1 MNAPLDARV
10 DAPRETEQ
18 LMLWTRG
25 RRYLLGMHLGI
36 FNGTNDEQAFLAS
49 TNEVQCQRLREELLR
64 RDAEGW
70 PAQGQPLPATPVM
83 PEPEPQPQTE
93 TQESTQMQ
101 PPQFP
106 RPVIPSTVGQ
116 PAQPQAQMPQMPQMP
131 MGMPP
136 APAYPQAPQPQMPVF
151 PQAAMAPQGAPTGLP
166 QMQAPQW
173 QMPAM
178 GQPQAPAQAPVLPSG
193 RAPAVPTAPS
203 PSGLGDVLTKI
214 AEVQAANQKMLE
226 AIHRHQLEGNA
237 LLQKILGVLITMPQ
251 VQGFPLES
259 LVQAVA
265 QVGGEEQVKGF
276 LQAISGGPSQGKA

>member
-1 MNAPLDARV
+1 
-10 DAPRETEQ
+10 
-18 LMLWTRG
+18 
-25 RRYLLGMHLGI
+25 MHLGI

-70 PAQGQPLPATPVM
+70 PAQGQPMPPTPVM

-93 TQESTQMQ
+93 TPESTQMQ

-106 RPVIPSTVGQ
+106 RPVIPSTVGPAAGQ
-116 PAQPQAQMPQMPQMP
+116 PMQMPQAQPQMQPPAYQQQSPPMGMPQMPVFQQQQQQQQPQAAQMPQMP
-131 MGMPP
+131 
-136 APAYPQAPQPQMPVF
+136 
-151 PQAAMAPQGAPTGLP
+151 PQAAPVSLP

-178 GQPQAPAQAPVLPSG
+178 AQPQAPVAAPVLPSG
-193 RAPAVPTAPS
+193 RSPAVPTAPAT
-203 PSGLGDVLTKI
+203 SGLGDVLTKI

-237 LLQKILGVLITMPQ
+237 IMGKILGVLITTPQ
-251 VQGFPLES
+251 MQGIPMES
-259 LVQAVA
+259 LVQAVL
-265 QVGGEEQVKGF
+265 QVGGEETVKSF